1 MNTNSAHWR
10 RKQHQIYNMTHPA
23 QDSDEL
29 KRRLFEAKSDMWNEY
44 IESKQFEKL
53 EGKLVERVLDKVN
66 VEIVDKTRPAIKE
79 LSKELNSLL

>member
-1 MNTNSAHWR
+1 MNANSAHWR

-23 QDSDEL
+23 KDSDEL
-29 KRRLFEAKSDMWNEY
+29 TRRLFEAKSDMWNEY

-53 EGKLVERVLDKVN
+53 EGELVERVLDKVN

>member
-1 MNTNSAHWR
+1 
-10 RKQHQIYNMTHPA
+10 MTHPA

-66 VEIVDKTRPAIKE
+66 VEIVEDRK
-79 LSKELNSLL
+79 SVV

>member
-1 MNTNSAHWR
+1 
-10 RKQHQIYNMTHPA
+10 
-23 QDSDEL
+23 
-29 KRRLFEAKSDMWNEY
+29 MWNEY

-53 EGKLVERVLDKVN
+53 EGELVERVLDKVN